1 MPGLPLMLIK
11 CYKNEIK
18 EKYSA
23 VRKLLFDLW
32 EVISFVFSF
41 ESLIMLVLIHS
52 LMSDSAIPWTVAY
65 QAPLSMGC
73 PRQEY

>member
-1 MPGLPLMLIK
+1 MLIK

-41 ESLIMLVLIHS
+41 ESLLMLVLIHS

-65 QAPLSMGC
+65 QAPLSMEFF
-73 PRQEY
+73 RQEC

>member
-1 MPGLPLMLIK
+1 MLIK

-41 ESLIMLVLIHS
+41 ENLLMLVLIHS
-52 LMSDSAIPWTVAY
+52 LMSDSAIP
-65 QAPLSMGC
+65 
-73 PRQEY
+73 